1 MKVGFVSIVGKP
13 NAGKSSLLNAIL
25 GKKVSIVSNV
35 AGTTRI
41 RVMGVKNLE
50 DAQIIF
56 VDTPGFMK
64 RPKDLMEEYMVK
76 AAKESLE
83 DVDVLLFVLDAK
95 TGITEEDLNLF
106 KILKRDYSDKKI
118 IGVLNKI
125 DSISK
130 EQVLELIEEVSKIFA
145 LEEIV
150 PVSATKNTNID
161 ELLKTIVKYLP
172 EQEIKMF
179 EHEEDASLPLR
190 LHVSEII
197 REKVLQR
204 TYQEVPHSVMVITD
218 SIEPAK
224 NNKDM
229 IVIKARIL
237 VDRENLKPIIIGKN
251 GQNLKKIGTEARKE
265 LEFLLGKRVFL
276 ELTVEATNW
285 RTKPEYVKYMGYMG

>member
-25 GKKVSIVSNV
+25 GRKVSIVSNV

-41 RVMGVKNLE
+41 RLMGIKNLE
-50 DAQIIF
+50 DAQIVF

-64 RPKDLMEEYMVK
+64 KPKDLMEEYMVK
-76 AAKESLE
+76 AAKEALE
-83 DVDVLLFVLDAK
+83 DIDLILFVMDAK
-95 TGITEEDLNLF
+95 SKITEEDLNLF
-106 KILKRDYSDKKI
+106 KILKRDFKDKKI

-125 DSISK
+125 DTVSK
-130 EQVLELIEEVSKIFA
+130 EEVLELIEDISKTFGLDEV
-145 LEEIV
+145 V
-150 PVSATKNTNID
+150 PVSATKATNIN

-172 EQEIKMF
+172 EQDMRMF
-179 EHEEDASLPLR
+179 ENEEDASLPLR

-204 TYQEVPHSVMVITD
+204 TYQEVPHAVMVVTD
-218 SIEPAK
+218 SIEPSK
-224 NNKDM
+224 NNQDM
-229 IVIKARIL
+229 IVIKARVL

-251 GQNLKKIGTEARKE
+251 GQNLKKIGTDARKE
-265 LEFLLGKRVFL
+265 LEFLLGKKVFL

-285 RTKPEYVKYMGYMG
+285 RSKPELIKYMGYM

>member
-50 DAQIIF
+50 DAQIVF

-106 KILKRDYSDKKI
+106 KILKRDYSDKK
-118 IGVLNKI
+118 
-125 DSISK
+125 
-130 EQVLELIEEVSKIFA
+130 
-145 LEEIV
+145 
-150 PVSATKNTNID
+150 
-161 ELLKTIVKYLP
+161 
-172 EQEIKMF
+172 
-179 EHEEDASLPLR
+179 
-190 LHVSEII
+190 
-197 REKVLQR
+197 
-204 TYQEVPHSVMVITD
+204 
-218 SIEPAK
+218 
-224 NNKDM
+224 
-229 IVIKARIL
+229 
-237 VDRENLKPIIIGKN
+237 
-251 GQNLKKIGTEARKE
+251 
-265 LEFLLGKRVFL
+265 
-276 ELTVEATNW
+276 
-285 RTKPEYVKYMGYMG
+285 

>member
-25 GKKVSIVSNV
+25 GRKVSIVSNV

-41 RVMGVKNLE
+41 RLMGIKNLE
-50 DAQIIF
+50 DAQIVF

-64 RPKDLMEEYMVK
+64 KPKDLMEEYMVK
-76 AAKESLE
+76 AAKEALE
-83 DVDVLLFVLDAK
+83 DIDLILFVMDAK
-95 TGITEEDLNLF
+95 SKITEEDLNLF
-106 KILKRDYSDKKI
+106 KILKRDFKDKKI

-125 DSISK
+125 DTVSK
-130 EQVLELIEEVSKIFA
+130 EEVLELIEDISKTFGLDEV
-145 LEEIV
+145 V
-150 PVSATKNTNID
+150 PVSATKATNIN

-172 EQEIKMF
+172 EQDMRMF
-179 EHEEDASLPLR
+179 ENEEDASLPLR

-204 TYQEVPHSVMVITD
+204 TYQEVPHAVMVATD
-218 SIEPAK
+218 SIEPSK
-224 NNKDM
+224 NNQDM

-251 GQNLKKIGTEARKE
+251 GQNLKKIGTDARKE
-265 LEFLLGKRVFL
+265 LEFLLGKKVFL

-285 RTKPEYVKYMGYMG
+285 RSKPELIKYMGYM

>member
-64 RPKDLMEEYMVK
+64 KPKDIMEEYMVK

-83 DVDVLLFVLDAK
+83 DVDVLLFVIDAK
-95 TGITEEDLNLF
+95 TGIQEEDLNLF
-106 KILKRDYSDKKI
+106 KILKRDYKDKKI

-125 DSISK
+125 DTISK
-130 EQVLELIEEVSKIFA
+130 EEVLELIEEISKTFG

-150 PVSATKNTNID
+150 PVSANKGTNID
-161 ELLKTIVKYLP
+161 ELLKTIVRYLP
-172 EQEIKMF
+172 EQEFKMF
-179 EHEEDASLPLR
+179 ESEEDAGLPLR

-224 NNKDM
+224 GNKDM

-251 GQNLKKIGTEARKE
+251 GQNLKKIGTEARRE
-265 LEFLLGKRVFL
+265 LELILGKRVFL
-276 ELTVEATNW
+276 ELLVEATNW

>member
-25 GKKVSIVSNV
+25 GRKVSIVSNV

-41 RVMGVKNLE
+41 RLMGIKNLE
-50 DAQIIF
+50 DAQIVF

-64 RPKDLMEEYMVK
+64 KPKDLMEEYMVK
-76 AAKESLE
+76 AAKEALE
-83 DVDVLLFVLDAK
+83 DIDLILFVMDAK
-95 TGITEEDLNLF
+95 SKITEEDLNLF
-106 KILKRDYSDKKI
+106 KILKRDFKDKKI

-125 DSISK
+125 DTVSK
-130 EQVLELIEEVSKIFA
+130 EEVLELIEDISKTFGLDEV
-145 LEEIV
+145 V
-150 PVSATKNTNID
+150 PVSATKATNIN

-172 EQEIKMF
+172 EQDMRMF
-179 EHEEDASLPLR
+179 ENEEDASLPLR

-204 TYQEVPHSVMVITD
+204 TYQEVPHAVMVVTD
-218 SIEPAK
+218 SIEPSK
-224 NNKDM
+224 NNQDM

-251 GQNLKKIGTEARKE
+251 GQNLKKIGTDARKE
-265 LEFLLGKRVFL
+265 LEFLLGKKVFL

-285 RTKPEYVKYMGYMG
+285 RSKPELIKYMGYM

>member
-1 MKVGFVSIVGKP
+1 MKVGFVSIIGKP

-83 DVDVLLFVLDAK
+83 DVDVLLFVFDVK
-95 TGITEEDLNLF
+95 TCITEEDLNLF

-125 DSISK
+125 DGISK
-130 EQVLELIEEVSKIFA
+130 EQVLELIEEVSKTFA

-150 PVSATKNTNID
+150 PVSATKNQI
-161 ELLKTIVKYLP
+161 
-172 EQEIKMF
+172 
-179 EHEEDASLPLR
+179 
-190 LHVSEII
+190 
-197 REKVLQR
+197 
-204 TYQEVPHSVMVITD
+204 
-218 SIEPAK
+218 
-224 NNKDM
+224 
-229 IVIKARIL
+229 
-237 VDRENLKPIIIGKN
+237 
-251 GQNLKKIGTEARKE
+251 
-265 LEFLLGKRVFL
+265 
-276 ELTVEATNW
+276 
-285 RTKPEYVKYMGYMG
+285 